1 MKNAIAIVVLAVM
14 MLSLFSGIV
23 AEEVEAGGGGEN
35 YIDHSKE
42 ISDGPGEAPDDNQ
55 DRVEP
60 RTRNKD
66 N

>member
-1 MKNAIAIVVLAVM
+1 MKHAIAIIVLAVM

-23 AEEVEAGGGGEN
+23 AEEVEADEN
-35 YIDHSKE
+35 YEDHSQE
-42 ISDGPGEAPDDNQ
+42 YSDGPGDPPAGTQ

-66 N
+66 A

>member
-23 AEEVEAGGGGEN
+23 AEEVEADEN
-35 YIDHSKE
+35 YIDHSE
-42 ISDGPGEAPDDNQ
+42 EYSDGPGEPPTDTQ

-66 N
+66 A